1 MELSRRTVWI
11 SSGLLARLLMI
22 AVLLMSVRFILDNRV
37 VFRNDDYGEYGYYRS
52 DPGVY
57 KLQSHKY
64 VVASA
69 IVGAAGNLLQIP
81 VAMYLLCKSRKTTP
95 SAMIHDISMHADK
108 AISVVLASG
117 VGAGF
122 GATDDM
128 MRLIRDGP
136 WGYLPQVQQDLLSY
150 YKKAII
156 AVVFL
161 FIGMLL
167 SLCATVVSARL
178 RARAINDSE
187 DV

>member
-1 MELSRRTVWI
+1 
-11 SSGLLARLLMI
+11 
-22 AVLLMSVRFILDNRV
+22 MSTCHCA
-37 VFRNDDYGEYGYYRS
+37 
-52 DPGVY
+52 
-57 KLQSHKY
+57 Q
-64 VVASA
+64 
-69 IVGAAGNLLQIP
+69 
-81 VAMYLLCKSRKTTP
+81 
-95 SAMIHDISMHADK
+95 

-122 GATDDM
+122 GATDDV
-128 MRLIRDGP
+128 MRLIRNGP
-136 WGYLPQVQQDLLSY
+136 WSYLPQVQQDLLSY
-150 YKKAII
+150 YKTAII